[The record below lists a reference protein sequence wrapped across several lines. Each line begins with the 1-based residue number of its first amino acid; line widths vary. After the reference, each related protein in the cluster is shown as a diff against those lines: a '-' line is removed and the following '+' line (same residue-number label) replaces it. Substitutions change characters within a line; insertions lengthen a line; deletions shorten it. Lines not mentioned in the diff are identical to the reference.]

1 MSGQSTRFGV
11 IQGRLLEAPKGKL
24 QWFPRLNWETE
35 FRIASELKIN
45 FIELIAEREH
55 NPQNPLWSNSG
66 LNRIL
71 NLVEINGLDL
81 EALCNDYIIDHSL
94 VDNSDAFAQTLQLL
108 NSAKVLGCKK
118 LILPLFEKSELTSQN
133 SEKYFDILLQLGVI
147 AQSLGIIICL
157 ETSMNGSKLCD
168 YLDMLN
174 HPSICS
180 VYDTGNSL
188 GLGHDI
194 YSDIRILG
202 SKIKHVHLKDKNQN
216 NENVLLGLGLVNFF
230 EVFSALGDVKYS
242 GPYTFETSRG
252 ENPVRTANHNINF
265 ANFFID
271 EASA

>member
-1 MSGQSTRFGV
+1 MTKWEDSKVSGQSTRFGV

-157 ETSMNGSKLCD
+157 
-168 YLDMLN
+168 
-174 HPSICS
+174 
-180 VYDTGNSL
+180 
-188 GLGHDI
+188 DI